1 MHFLCIHIVY
11 LLDMSPGFGT
21 KQVMGHVDFYVN
33 GGSDQPGC
41 ANNMNQHLL
50 QILKGNF
57 SKKISLHFRLRNV
70 SPSCIALNNF

>member
-21 KQVMGHVDFYVN
+21 KQAMGHADFYVN

-57 SKKISLHFRLRNV
+57 SKKISYTLD
-70 SPSCIALNNF
+70 